1 MSVSVPPFN
10 YLGCFKLVPG
20 YIGFVGEYD
29 HVVEVLT
36 ELGNYDLDQQ
46 NVREK
51 YNWDSQYTF
60 NYFSQ
65 DTGAR
70 LDQA

>member
-1 MSVSVPPFN
+1 M
-10 YLGCFKLVPG
+10 PG